1 MDKLHVARNLFDFGI
16 VIVVWLAQVIMY
28 PSLAHIER
36 DAFVSWH
43 RKYSSRIAFFV
54 IPLLCGQAIIVGIL
68 VCYDASFLSVLSAAL
83 ISFCWVST
91 FGLSVPCHAK
101 LQRSGKDISVIR
113 RLVWTNLIR
122 TILWS
127 LVFLI
132 GIWSTLF
139 SESNALGQAGR
150 I

>member
-1 MDKLHVARNLFDFGI
+1 MEELHIARNLFDLGI

-68 VCYDASFLSVLSAAL
+68 VYDDASLTNVLSAAL
-83 ISFCWVST
+83 IAACWAST
-91 FGLSVPCHAK
+91 FGLSVPCHAR
-101 LQRSGKDISVIR
+101 LQRAGKDLQVIR
-113 RLVWTNLIR
+113 KLVRTNLIR
-122 TILWS
+122 TMLWTAV
-127 LVFLI
+127 LLI
-132 GIWSTLF
+132 GILQF
-139 SESNALGQAGR
+139 YLQ
-150 I
+150 

>member
-54 IPLLCGQAIIVGIL
+54 IPLLCGQAIIVL
-68 VCYDASFLSVLSAAL
+68 
-83 ISFCWVST
+83 CWVST

-101 LQRSGKDISVIR
+101 LQRSGKDLSVIR

-139 SESNALGQAGR
+139 SESNP
-150 I
+150 

>member
-1 MDKLHVARNLFDFGI
+1 MDKLHIARNLFDFGI
-16 VIVVWLAQVIMY
+16 VTVVWLAQVIMY
-28 PSLAHIER
+28 PSLVHIER

-54 IPLLCGQAIIVGIL
+54 IPLLCGQAIIVGIM
-68 VCYDASFLSVLSAAL
+68 VYNDASFLNVLSATVIFL
-83 ISFCWVST
+83 CWVST

-127 LVFLI
+127 LVCMI

-139 SESNALGQAGR
+139 SRSNL
-150 I
+150 